1 MKYLEK
7 FENFKYESVNEE
19 NTFAEVG
26 LSLAAGLLC
35 LLPLVQDIY
44 YNQLDD
50 YQNEYRH
57 LRGQVQRFA
66 DIEYNDRVI
75 SDRLTRSDAKK
86 LLLNNF
92 LVKPFQ
98 KVVNFFKTAPAKIKN
113 SIEDATSS
121 IQSIGMEDEAVKWI
135 TDNIV
140 NNKELQEE
148 LKSIDAK
155 VEEINSKMSVLNKRK
170 EVSNS
175 KSHHLDQLKSNNQKL
190 LNSLEYQKKS
200 VAMRAKGL
208 LNQLQLDNKP
218 LYKALMSSMQ
228 KLKQD
233 NQLLSIMTERF
244 RIEI

>member
-19 NTFAEVG
+19 LDQTTIMFG
-26 LSLAAGLLC
+26 LSAGLLT
-35 LLPLVQDIY
+35 LLPLWMDLVNMQKPGTTGK
-44 YNQLDD
+44 N
-50 YQNEYRH
+50 
-57 LRGQVQRFA
+57 
-66 DIEYNDRVI
+66 
-75 SDRLTRSDAKK
+75 LTKD
-86 LLLNNF
+86 LI
-92 LVKPFQ
+92 VKPFQ
-98 KVVNFFKTAPAKIKN
+98 KVVNFFKTAPTKIKN
-113 SIEDATSS
+113 SVEDATSG

-135 TDNIV
+135 TDNLV

-170 EVSNS
+170 EVSNVS
-175 KSHHLDQLKSNNQKL
+175 KSHHLDQLTSNNQKL

-218 LYKALMSSMQ
+218 LYKALMSSME

-244 RIEI
+244 RIKI

>member
-19 NTFAEVG
+19 NSFVEVG
-26 LSLAAGLLC
+26 LPLAAGLFS

-50 YQNEYRH
+50 QNEYSLNRP
-57 LRGQVQRFA
+57 
-66 DIEYNDRVI
+66 D
-75 SDRLTRSDAKK
+75 TKK

-92 LVKPFQ
+92 IKPFQ
-98 KVVNFFKTAPAKIKN
+98 KVVNFFKTAPTKIKN

-155 VEEINSKMSVLNKRK
+155 VEEINSKMSVLNTRK
-170 EVSNS
+170 EVSDVS
-175 KSHHLDQLKSNNQKL
+175 KSHHLDQLKNNNQKL

-200 VAMRAKGL
+200 VSMRAKGL

-218 LYKALMSSMQ
+218 LYKALMSSME

-244 RIEI
+244 RIKI